1 MIRLFRRR
9 RPTPALPKIAIEDI
23 RVIAHCGL
31 TLDEWDAMPTLAKVD
46 VREGFYQAQGLG
58 A

>member
-1 MIRLFRRR
+1 MIRLFNRR
-9 RPTPALPKIAIEDI
+9 RPTPAPPRIAIEDI

-31 TLDEWDAMPTLAKVD
+31 TLDEWDAMSSLAKVD

>member
-1 MIRLFRRR
+1 MIWFRRR
-9 RPTPALPKIAIEDI
+9 RRTPAPPRIAIEDI

-31 TLDEWDAMPTLAKVD
+31 TLDEWDAMSSLAKVD

-58 A
+58 L

>member
-1 MIRLFRRR
+1 MISWFRRR
-9 RPTPALPKIAIEDI
+9 RPTPAPPRIAIEDI

-31 TLDEWDAMPTLAKVD
+31 TLDDWDTMSAPAKAD
-46 VREGFYQAQGLG
+46 VREGFYQAKGLG

>member
-1 MIRLFRRR
+1 MIRLFKRS
-9 RPTPALPKIAIEDI
+9 RPTPAQPRIAIEDI

-31 TLDEWDAMPTLAKVD
+31 TLYEWDAMSSLAKVD
-46 VREGFYQAQGLG
+46 VRESFYQAQGLG

>member
-1 MIRLFRRR
+1 MSWFRRR
-9 RPTPALPKIAIEDI
+9 RPTPPAPPRTAIKDI
-23 RVIAHCGL
+23 RVIAHSGL

-46 VREGFYQAQGLG
+46 VRESFYQAQGLG

>member
-1 MIRLFRRR
+1 MRGWFRRR
-9 RPTPALPKIAIEDI
+9 RPAPAPPRIAIEDI

-31 TLDEWDAMPTLAKVD
+31 TLDEWDAMSSLAKVD
-46 VREGFYQAQGLG
+46 KREGYYQAQGLG

>member
-1 MIRLFRRR
+1 MSWFRRR
-9 RPTPALPKIAIEDI
+9 RPTPPAPPRIAIEDI
-23 RVIAHCGL
+23 RVIAHSGL

-46 VREGFYQAQGLG
+46 VRESFYRAQGLG

>member
-1 MIRLFRRR
+1 MRGWFRRR
-9 RPTPALPKIAIEDI
+9 RPISAPPRIAIEDI

>member
-9 RPTPALPKIAIEDI
+9 RPTPPAPKIAIEDI

-31 TLDEWDAMPTLAKVD
+31 TLDEWEAMSALAKVE

-58 A
+58 L

>member
-1 MIRLFRRR
+1 MRAWFRRR
-9 RPTPALPKIAIEDI
+9 RPALAPPRIAIEDI

-31 TLDEWDAMPTLAKVD
+31 TLDDWDAMSSLAKVD
-46 VREGFYQAQGLG
+46 KREGYYRAQGLG

>member
-1 MIRLFRRR
+1 MIRLFKRS
-9 RPTPALPKIAIEDI
+9 RPTPAQPKIAIEDI

-31 TLDEWDAMPTLAKVD
+31 TLDEWDAMSALAKVSM
-46 VREGFYQAQGLG
+46 REIYFQAVGLG

>member
-1 MIRLFRRR
+1 VRAWFRRR
-9 RPTPALPKIAIEDI
+9 RPTPAPPRIAIEDI

-31 TLDEWDAMPTLAKVD
+31 TLDDWDAMSVLGKVD
-46 VREGFYQAQGLG
+46 MREGFYQAQGLG